1 MTIKIEALT
10 VGPLEVNCY
19 VVGCDKHNLGAVID
33 PGDSAKRILAI
44 IKDNGWKLTHII
56 NTHAH
61 FDHVGANGK
70 VKEATG
76 ARIIL
81 HKSDL
86 PVLTSRHTIDMANYM
101 GVDISPDPDDFMR
114 DGETIEICPCIR
126 FEVLHTPG
134 HSPGG
139 VCLLLGDALF
149 SGDTLFRL
157 SIGRSDIPGGSM
169 DTLMVSIKTKLF
181 PLPNELKVYPGHGEE
196 TTIGF
201 EKANNPFLTGA
212 FL

>member
-1 MTIKIEALT
+1 MTVKIETLA

-19 VVGCDKHNLGAVID
+19 VVGCGEHNLCAVID
-33 PGDSAKRILAI
+33 PGDSSKRILAI
-44 IKDNGWKLTHII
+44 IKENGWKLTHII

-81 HKSDL
+81 HKDDI
-86 PVLTSRHTIDMANYM
+86 PVLTHPNTIDMANYM
-101 GVDISPDPDDFMR
+101 GLDISPDPDEFMR
-114 DGETIEICPCIR
+114 DGDIIEICPCIK

-139 VCLLLGDALF
+139 VCLVLGDALF

-157 SIGRSDIPGGSM
+157 SIGRSDLPGGSM
-169 DTLMVSIKTKLF
+169 DALMLSIKTKLF
-181 PLPNELKVYPGHGEE
+181 PLPDKVTVYPGHGEK
-196 TTIGF
+196 TDMGF

-212 FL
+212 FH